1 MTGLIEQLLLLARGD
16 AGQWQFHFDSV
27 FADAVLRHLQK
38 VISSLAESKHIQMD
52 WTLPDQPMIVW
63 ADELAL
69 RRLVMI
75 LADNALKFTP
85 SGGRVAVRL
94 QALESE
100 CAIEF
105 SDTGCGI
112 RDEELPHVFERFYR
126 ADPARTPGTGI
137 GLGLAIARTIV
148 EAHHGRIEALSA
160 GQTGTI
166 FRVVLPATLP
176 SPTPVEQL

>member
-1 MTGLIEQLLLLARGD
+1 MTVIRTAAELALRHPRSPESHRQTLEAIQRETEQMTGLIEQLLLLARGD

-85 SGGRVAVRL
+85 SADAL
-94 QALESE
+94 Q
-100 CAIEF
+100 F
-105 SDTGCGI
+105 GCGLWNRNVLSKSLIPVVVSETRNYHTFSKDSIVPI
-112 RDEELPHVFERFYR
+112 RH
-126 ADPARTPGTGI
+126 AR
-137 GLGLAIARTIV
+137 
-148 EAHHGRIEALSA
+148 
-160 GQTGTI
+160 
-166 FRVVLPATLP
+166 RVP
-176 SPTPVEQL
+176 E